1 MGNMTL
7 WSQVKVNGEVRK
19 IIFFCEVLYAHNTSD
34 NALC

>member
-1 MGNMTL
+1 MTL

-19 IIFFCEVLYAHNTSD
+19 IVFFFFCEVLYAHNTSD